1 MVCFFILLH
10 SAKSPGAAE
19 GYTKPMDKLL
29 LRLRDY
35 RLELIAF
42 GSGAVVMIFELV
54 GARMVAPYFGTSLY
68 VWTAIIGVILGALSV
83 GYWYGGR
90 LADRGATNEGLMKII
105 TLAAG
110 CIVLTMFFQEPL
122 LAAIAN
128 TFSDSRVSAL
138 IASLILFAPAAVF
151 LGVVSPY
158 VVRLKLAS
166 LKTAG
171 SAVGRLY
178 AAGTF
183 GSIAGTFLAGYW
195 LIALLGNRQLGLTL
209 VIVLIVLSFVA
220 SRRIWWVQRAVVLS
234 VAISGLF
241 ITPAPLNAYIVS
253 DTDSAYSR
261 YIVTETSPDGVTKVR
276 AMAVDPFSTQS
287 AAIVGNPDVLF
298 FEYTQRFMDTV
309 NMIKPENVLVVGGGM
324 FTFPLAVSR
333 AYPESNVTAVEI
345 DPALTPLA
353 KDYFGLEDRR
363 NLNIVNEDGRVYL
376 NRAVSNGQFDAVY
389 MDAFSS
395 LTPPYQLTTTEA
407 VGRLDAVTADDGIIV
422 VNLIATAEKSPYLD
436 AVVATYRDHFQNVV
450 VYQLSPSL
458 PRSVSQNLLVV
469 ATDDGNVI
477 NHVSDS
483 LELPKLFVDDASP
496 LTDDHAPVEQ
506 LINQQ

>member
-1 MVCFFILLH
+1 MNSLL
-10 SAKSPGAAE
+10 AW
-19 GYTKPMDKLL
+19 
-29 LRLRDY
+29 LREY
-35 RLELIAF
+35 RLEFIAF

-68 VWTAIIGVILGALSV
+68 VWTAIIGVILGALSL

-90 LADRGATNEGLMKII
+90 LADKGATDRGLMKII

-110 CIVLTMFFQEPL
+110 LIAVTIFIQTPL
-122 LAAIAN
+122 LTAVAN
-128 TFSDSRVSAL
+128 TFSDTRISAL
-138 IASLILFAPAAVF
+138 IASLVLFAPAAAL

-158 VVRLKLAS
+158 VVKLKLGS
-166 LKTAG
+166 MKTAG

-209 VIVLIVLSFVA
+209 VIVLIVISVIA
-220 SRRIWWVQRAVVLS
+220 SRNGWWIQRAVVL
-234 VAISGLF
+234 AIAIAGLL
-241 ITPAPLNAYIVS
+241 IAPQPLNAYVVS

-276 AMAVDPFSTQS
+276 ALAVDPFSTQS
-287 AAIVGNPDVLF
+287 AAVVGSPDTLY
-298 FEYTQRFMDTV
+298 FEYTKRFMDTV
-309 NMIKPENVLVVGGGM
+309 NAVKPDDVLVIGGRT
-324 FTFPLAVSR
+324 FTFPHAVAR

-353 KDYFGLEDRR
+353 TRYFGIEERS
-363 NLNIVNEDGRVYL
+363 NMSIVNEDGRVYL
-376 NRAVSNGQFDAVY
+376 NNAASNGQFDAIY

-395 LTPPYQLTTTEA
+395 LTPPYQLTTSEA
-407 VGRLDAVTADDGIIV
+407 VGRLDAMTADNGLV
-422 VNLIATAEKSPYLD
+422 FVNLIATAENSPYLD
-436 AVVATYRDHFQNVV
+436 AITATYREHFRYVE

-458 PRSVSQNLLVV
+458 AWSVNQNLLVI
-469 ATDDGNVI
+469 ATDDQAMLNQASGALALP
-477 NHVSDS
+477 S
-483 LELPKLFVDDASP
+483 LSVGSAMP
-496 LTDDHAPVEQ
+496 LTDDYAPVEQ
-506 LINQQ
+506 LIKSQ